1 MPTNKNL
8 FGLIFCIFFLYACEK
23 SKTQVDI
30 FINNISVPDLNTG
43 KIIENQYIAIKN
55 GRILEVGNHTLANK
69 YVAKEWLQGA
79 GFYLIP
85 GLWDNHVHF
94 GGAGY
99 VDENI
104 NLLNLYL
111 AMGVTSVRD
120 AAGDISLEVLDWR
133 KEINENRRLGPRIFT
148 SGPKIEGKGSVW
160 SGDLEVGNQDELYAA
175 FDSLSKLE
183 VDFIKITDNAL
194 SPNLY
199 LKAIEIAIEKGYPVS
214 AHIPVEVTLTQLAR
228 SGLTTIEHLS
238 YALRGVSPNEMLI
251 ASKERLK
258 EISSN
263 EANLARIK
271 SIDTA
276 TALQNFKDLAQSG
289 TGIVPTLYM
298 SKTIAYLDQNNHEG
312 DTFLQYLGPQLKA
325 SYKWRIDRAAQDDSL
340 AIEDRHYRFKKTAAL
355 IPLLKKAGVNIMA
368 GTDAGYLNA
377 FNYPGLSLHEELKI
391 LVEYGLTPTEAL
403 KASVV
408 NGPAYFGLSEDYGS
422 VDKGKIADLV
432 ILRAN
437 PFENI
442 NHTQRIQAVIRKGR
456 FFDRN
461 QLDSLLLRVKKRVE
475 EKERIIK

>member
-1 MPTNKNL
+1 MPISKNL
-8 FGLIFCIFFLYACEK
+8 FGLFFCILFLYACEK
-23 SKTQVDI
+23 PKTQVDV
-30 FINNISVPDLNTG
+30 FINNISIPDFNTG
-43 KIIENQYIAIKN
+43 NVADKKYVAIKN
-55 GRILEVGNHTLANK
+55 GRILEVGDSTLADK
-69 YVAKEWLQGA
+69 YIALEWLYGT

-94 GGAGY
+94 GGADY

-120 AAGDISLEVLDWR
+120 AAGDISLNVLNWR
-133 KEINENRRLGPRIFT
+133 DEINKNRRLGPRIFT
-148 SGPKIEGKGSVW
+148 SGPKIEGKGSIW
-160 SGDLEVGNQDELYAA
+160 PGDLEVANEDELYAA
-175 FDSLSKLE
+175 FDSLDKLE

-194 SPNLY
+194 SPTLY
-199 LKAIEIAIEKGYPVS
+199 LKAIEIAKEKGYPVS
-214 AHIPVEVTLTQLAR
+214 AHIPVEVGLTQLAR
-228 SGLTTIEHLS
+228 AGLTTIEHLS
-238 YALRGVSPNEMLI
+238 YALRGVSPDEVLI

-263 EANLARIK
+263 QANLARIK
-271 SIDTA
+271 SLDTA
-276 TALQNFKDLAQSG
+276 TALKNFNLLAQSG

-298 SKTIAYLDQNNHEG
+298 SKTIAYLDQNNHER
-312 DTFLQYLGPQLKA
+312 DTFLRYLGPQLKA
-325 SYKWRIDRAAQDDSL
+325 SYKWRIDRAALDDSF

-377 FNYPGLSLHEELKI
+377 FNYPGLSLHEELKL
-391 LVEYGLTPTEAL
+391 LVEYGLTPAEAL

-408 NGPAYFGLSEDYGS
+408 SGPAYFGLLEDYGS

-432 ILRAN
+432 ILRGN

-442 NHTQRIQAVIRKGR
+442 SHTQRIQAVIRKGR

-461 QLDSLLLRVKKRVE
+461 QLDSLLLSVKKRVE
-475 EKERIIK
+475 EKERILN